1 MTMTNFTL
9 HFDFEEMIEAL
20 EHNGYKIKKEQRSDY
35 TTEYHND
42 VEVFEKSVYIVYLGG
57 HEVVDTSY
65 PCRYNN
71 LDIVEDIFANI
82 LKKKLLK
89 LISTI

>member
-1 MTMTNFTL
+1 MVNFTL
-9 HFDFEEMIEAL
+9 YFDKQEMIQAL
-20 EHNGYKIKKEQRSDY
+20 ENNGYVIKKEQRSDY
-35 TTEYHND
+35 NNSYHND

-65 PCRYNN
+65 PCQYRT
-71 LDIVEDIFANI
+71 LEIVEDIFSNI